1 MSEKSLLYI
10 INAYEKKL
18 KELMGEEFVEF
29 TKEVAKGAFKEE
41 IDGMAESNFKNF
53 CLENFDMITR

>member
-1 MSEKSLLYI
+1 MSEKCLLYI

-29 TKEVAKGAFKEE
+29 TKEVAKEAFKEE